1 MCRPGLPRFARNDE
15 VIDGQLFCLER
26 DDIGLHVLNGPAT
39 ERGPGTRPVGCCV

>member
-1 MCRPGLPRFARNDE
+1 LPRFARNDE

-39 ERGPGTRPVGCCV
+39 ERGPGPVLWGAACRKV